1 VRVFLIVF
9 LAGTAM
15 LAFASRSYLVRPRS
29 YGFFRFWAFT
39 GLLGLVLLNLDA
51 WFKRPAAPLQLA
63 SWVLLGG
70 SVALALQ
77 GFLLLRLRGQPG
89 GSIEATTVLVASGV
103 YRRIRHP
110 LYASLLCF
118 AWGVVL
124 KDPSLASA
132 SLGGVVS
139 ILLYLTARAE
149 EQESRVKFG
158 PAYQEYA
165 ARTKRFI
172 PFLF

>member
-1 VRVFLIVF
+1 MNGLLIVF

-15 LAFASRSYLVRPRS
+15 LAFASRAHLVRPRS
-29 YGFFRFWAFT
+29 YGFFRFWAFA
-39 GLLGLVLLNLDA
+39 GLLGLVLLNLEA
-51 WFKRPAAPLQLA
+51 WFDRPAAPLQLA
-63 SWVLLGG
+63 SWALLGG

-77 GFLLLRLRGQPG
+77 GFLLLRLRGRPG
-89 GSIEATTVLVASGV
+89 ASIEATTVLVSSGI

-118 AWGVVL
+118 AWGVVF
-124 KDPSLASA
+124 KDPSPASA
-132 SLGGVVS
+132 SLGGAVS

-149 EQESRVKFG
+149 EQESRMKFG
-158 PAYQEYA
+158 AVYEEYA